1 MSEMNGTIKLNSEGS
16 QKFLKDVTE
25 DLNEI

>member
-1 MSEMNGTIKLNSEGS
+1 MFEITRTIKLNSEGS